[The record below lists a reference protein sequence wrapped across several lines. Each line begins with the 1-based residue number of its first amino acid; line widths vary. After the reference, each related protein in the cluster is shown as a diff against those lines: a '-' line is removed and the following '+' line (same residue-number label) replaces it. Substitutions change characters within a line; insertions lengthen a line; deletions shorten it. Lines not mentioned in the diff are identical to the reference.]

1 MPLALEP
8 NETFRV
14 VLESDKKKL
23 PDKQPYFEFRFLS
36 SRAWKTLTQKRAEI
50 RKSASGDEAFDKLFE
65 ILSVGLVGW
74 GNMIDPDTRQPIKF
88 NKKDLDRLLTIS
100 ELGELLVKFQ
110 NQGLEV
116 DDLKNLG

>member
-8 NETFRV
+8 NKTFKV
-14 VLESDKKKL
+14 VLESDKKK
-23 PDKQPYFEFRFLS
+23 PADKQPYFEFRFLS
-36 SRAWKTLTQKRAEI
+36 GRAWKMLAQKRAEI
-50 RKSASGDEAFDKLFE
+50 QKSASGDEAFDKLFE
-65 ILSVGLVGW
+65 ILSVGMVGW
-74 GNMIDPDTRQPIKF
+74 GNMIDPDTKKPIPF

-100 ELGELLVKFQ
+100 ELSEILVKFQ